1 VFKPLL
7 KCNKSFHTSIFF
19 CFVKTEESHVIV
31 KVSTKDKF
39 HFNLDEA
46 QKTNCVT
53 MSWEDICLE
62 IRMLRDASLYSFSYS
77 FAQRALHDQHEKRPS
92 SLFFF
97 HLQLKFTVVE

>member
-1 VFKPLL
+1 MQQEFSHLD
-7 KCNKSFHTSIFF
+7 FF

-53 MSWEDICLE
+53 MSWED
-62 IRMLRDASLYSFSYS
+62 MFGNQNA
-77 FAQRALHDQHEKRPS
+77 
-92 SLFFF
+92 
-97 HLQLKFTVVE
+97 